1 MLMGQDAHTA
11 YRLKPKAEMFPSAVK
26 SAFTFEAFSVHE
38 LWQLINLHWK
48 VSKDDWLTFWH

>member
-26 SAFTFEAFSVHE
+26 SAFTFKAFSGHE
-38 LWQLINLHWK
+38 L
-48 VSKDDWLTFWH
+48 